1 MEEKKMKKITIAS
14 LTGLVALGLLAG
26 CTGGNSKSENKK
38 EVKVGVLQYMEHN
51 SLDQARK
58 GFVAELK
65 DAGYEEG
72 KNMTLDYQNAQ
83 GDQSN
88 LKSMSERLVKNK
100 NDVILAIATPAAQSV
115 VNETTTLPVL
125 FTAVTDAVSAGLVT
139 SNEKPGGNVT
149 GTSDMVPIDEQT
161 DLLLSI
167 VPEAKTV
174 GIIYNASEK
183 NSEIQSKLAKKALEK
198 SGVKVKEVTVSSTN
212 DVQQV
217 MTSLAK
223 QVDGI
228 YIPTDNTLAKT
239 MSTVG
244 EIAEAA
250 KIPVIAGSTDMVE
263 EGGLATYGINYEKL
277 GRQTGKLAVK
287 ILKGEAKPEELS
299 IETSKNLELVV
310 NQKMAKALEI
320 DPASIK
326 IKK

>member
-1 MEEKKMKKITIAS
+1 MKKIAIAS

-26 CTGGNSKSENKK
+26 CTGENSKSENKK

-72 KNMTLDYQNAQ
+72 KNMILDYQNAQ

-149 GTSDMVPIDEQT
+149 GTSDMVQIDEQT

>member
-1 MEEKKMKKITIAS
+1 MEEKKMKKIAIAS

-149 GTSDMVPIDEQT
+149 GTSDVVPIDEQT

-223 QVDGI
+223 QVYGI

>member
-1 MEEKKMKKITIAS
+1 MKKITIAS

-115 VNETTTLPVL
+115 ANETTTLPVL

>member
-1 MEEKKMKKITIAS
+1 MKKIAIAS

-287 ILKGEAKPEELS
+287 ILKGEAKPAELS

-320 DPASIK
+320 DPTSIK

>member
-1 MEEKKMKKITIAS
+1 MKKIAIAS

-287 ILKGEAKPEELS
+287 ILKGEAKPAELS

-320 DPASIK
+320 DPESIK

>member
-1 MEEKKMKKITIAS
+1 MKKIAIAS

>member
-1 MEEKKMKKITIAS
+1 MKKIAIAS

-223 QVDGI
+223 QVYGI

>member
-1 MEEKKMKKITIAS
+1 MEEKKMKKIAIAS

-100 NDVILAIATPAAQSV
+100 NDVILSIATPAAQSV

>member
-1 MEEKKMKKITIAS
+1 MKKIAIAS

-149 GTSDMVPIDEQT
+149 GTSDVVPIDEQT

-223 QVDGI
+223 QVYGI

>member
-1 MEEKKMKKITIAS
+1 MKKIAIAS

-125 FTAVTDAVSAGLVT
+125 FTSVTDAVSAGLVT

-287 ILKGEAKPEELS
+287 ILKGEAKPAELS

-320 DPASIK
+320 DPTSIK

>member
-1 MEEKKMKKITIAS
+1 MKKIAIAS

-244 EIAEAA
+244 EIEEAA

-310 NQKMAKALEI
+310 NQKMVKALEI
-320 DPASIK
+320 DPTSIK

>member
-1 MEEKKMKKITIAS
+1 MKKIAIAS

-115 VNETTTLPVL
+115 ANETTTLPVL

-287 ILKGEAKPEELS
+287 ILKGEAKPAELS

-320 DPASIK
+320 DPTSIK

>member
-1 MEEKKMKKITIAS
+1 MKKIAIAS

-287 ILKGEAKPEELS
+287 ILKGEAKPAELS

>member
-1 MEEKKMKKITIAS
+1 MKKIAIAS

-100 NDVILAIATPAAQSV
+100 NDVILSIATPAAQSV

>member
-1 MEEKKMKKITIAS
+1 MKKIAIAS

-320 DPASIK
+320 DPTSIK

>member
-1 MEEKKMKKITIAS
+1 MKKIAIAS

-115 VNETTTLPVL
+115 VNETTTLPIL

-320 DPASIK
+320 DPTSIK

>member
-1 MEEKKMKKITIAS
+1 MKKITIAS

>member
-1 MEEKKMKKITIAS
+1 
-14 LTGLVALGLLAG
+14 
-26 CTGGNSKSENKK
+26 
-38 EVKVGVLQYMEHN
+38 
-51 SLDQARK
+51 
-58 GFVAELK
+58 
-65 DAGYEEG
+65 
-72 KNMTLDYQNAQ
+72 
-83 GDQSN
+83 
-88 LKSMSERLVKNK
+88 MSERLVKNK

-287 ILKGEAKPEELS
+287 ILKGEAKPAELS

>member
-1 MEEKKMKKITIAS
+1 MKKIAIAS

-149 GTSDMVPIDEQT
+149 GTSDVVPIDEQT

>member
-1 MEEKKMKKITIAS
+1 MEEKKMKKIAIAS

>member
-1 MEEKKMKKITIAS
+1 MKKIAIAS

-115 VNETTTLPVL
+115 ANETTTLPVL

-320 DPASIK
+320 DPTSIK

>member
-1 MEEKKMKKITIAS
+1 MKKIAIAS

-139 SNEKPGGNVT
+139 SNEKPGRNVT

>member
-1 MEEKKMKKITIAS
+1 MEEKKMKKIAIAS

-287 ILKGEAKPEELS
+287 ILKGEAKPAELS